1 MSSPRI
7 LYVGHDLALLKHLQA
22 ELRDCRIVRTT
33 SASLA
38 HTLIESIN
46 YSLLLFDEE
55 LPDTTGSELAK
66 FACSLADGQCAPFI
80 IIKQPS
86 DFELLVRAIWH
97 SLAG

>member
-7 LYVGHDLALLKHLQA
+7 LYVGHDLALLAHLQA
-22 ELRDCRIVRTT
+22 ELRDCRIVRSP

-38 HTLIESIN
+38 HLLIESIN

-55 LPDTTGSELAK
+55 LPDTTGLKLSE
-66 FACSLADGQCAPFI
+66 FACSLANGQCTPFI

-86 DFELLVRAIWH
+86 DFEFLVRDIRRL
-97 SLAG
+97 LAG